1 MRQINTS
8 VVAESSIYAFSRSL
22 NEAVKNQPERFAKLA
37 LSLPSNINQEFIDN
51 IYWGLADVN
60 PSNLAEGFKENW
72 QPCPLD
78 LRYKVI
84 RHFEGFDESQALTRL
99 LVDTPKIIE
108 HSDMLDKLIDIALHS
123 SNPDNNKLNV
133 YDPQEGDGAEHT
145 TAESLMQNSIN
156 CYRGIAY
163 GGIAKIFWDNEEYA
177 RDNLS
182 LIDSAINDPH
192 PAVKIVAVRLLT
204 PFLNY
209 DINYALQ
216 RFLDLCKSDLRM
228 SCAYES
234 YHFFNSAFTDD
245 FREQY
250 VALVKLMLASEYEE
264 VRKQAGTQIFARYFF
279 NDLFESELSS
289 ILTADESIKLGIAQ
303 VLAQLLITD
312 DYAEQEHKLVDMYR
326 SLVNDSSQKV
336 RDELLFSIR
345 EKNFWNKA
353 ATKELVDIYM
363 NSQIAHTQLYHL
375 FYALENH
382 VLDLEGYKSMLLQ
395 LFSEI
400 TTTTL
405 SDESKQSIRS
415 EMDRLTKILQRIY
428 DEAVDDE
435 DDDILNICL
444 DIWDNLLK
452 SDGYAVR
459 QASKYLENGL
469 LS

>member
-1 MRQINTS
+1 
-8 VVAESSIYAFSRSL
+8 
-22 NEAVKNQPERFAKLA
+22 
-37 LSLPSNINQEFIDN
+37 
-51 IYWGLADVN
+51 
-60 PSNLAEGFKENW
+60 
-72 QPCPLD
+72 
-78 LRYKVI
+78 
-84 RHFEGFDESQALTRL
+84 
-99 LVDTPKIIE
+99 
-108 HSDMLDKLIDIALHS
+108 
-123 SNPDNNKLNV
+123 
-133 YDPQEGDGAEHT
+133 
-145 TAESLMQNSIN
+145 
-156 CYRGIAY
+156 
-163 GGIAKIFWDNEEYA
+163 
-177 RDNLS
+177 
-182 LIDSAINDPH
+182 
-192 PAVKIVAVRLLT
+192 
-204 PFLNY
+204 
-209 DINYALQ
+209 
-216 RFLDLCKSDLRM
+216 
-228 SCAYES
+228 
-234 YHFFNSAFTDD
+234 
-245 FREQY
+245 
-250 VALVKLMLASEYEE
+250 
-264 VRKQAGTQIFARYFF
+264 
-279 NDLFESELSS
+279 
-289 ILTADESIKLGIAQ
+289 
-303 VLAQLLITD
+303 
-312 DYAEQEHKLVDMYR
+312 MYR